1 MSTFRRRLAKCQGD
15 RPSGVL
21 QNRNDRGKWD
31 KDTGGVTSYRSSWDA
46 YQEPARNKKFRL
58 KTLGE
63 KQNGRRG
70 RQEGGRR
77 KRRKERG
84 RRPEERRYES
94 THRQR
99 NTVKEREVRFY
110 VGEKLTEMELIM
122 TNTIWFY

>member
-1 MSTFRRRLAKCQGD
+1 M
-15 RPSGVL
+15 
-21 QNRNDRGKWD
+21 
-31 KDTGGVTSYRSSWDA
+31 
-46 YQEPARNKKFRL
+46 KK
-58 KTLGE
+58 E
-63 KQNGRRG
+63 K
-70 RQEGGRR
+70 E
-77 KRRKERG
+77 KERG